1 MTTSLRF
8 LGIGGDKALERIR
21 DFVRTIRQGP
31 RERVV
36 AFFGAVCFAAPLIP
50 QIRPILNL
58 FGISAYAYGFYL
70 LGAISYLWV
79 FYRVWRL
86 AVPTASPSL
95 EPRPTAIKGP
105 GAFGAQDGVLFRRLG
120 REAELRALYGHV
132 LDDAV
137 GLVIVVGESGA
148 GKTSLLRAGLAN
160 VLEQSKIGY
169 AYWEAVPSEP
179 ENGLLHAINNTVN
192 IPAEQRP
199 LDFEQLVKFDGSS
212 QRLVIV
218 LDQLEQLREGDPR
231 HRVIFDHLREMVTGS
246 PPPHHVTW
254 VVAFRRDYEPD
265 WRDFE
270 DSIANFHPPR
280 SSLRL
285 FTAPQ
290 AQAVMAT
297 IAEEAGFSLPSALL
311 KDLTEAIAQDNRI
324 SPVDIGI
331 TMLALHELA
340 RDRLDTE
347 LTVQQYRLAGGAE
360 GLLTNYIQQALER
373 YKTSERNSVLLAL
386 LSLADPSSDRRI
398 AEGKTLDEL
407 SDAARTANAR
417 LGPMLSYLASPA
429 VPHHRDLVAA

>member
-1 MTTSLRF
+1 
-8 LGIGGDKALERIR
+8 
-21 DFVRTIRQGP
+21 
-31 RERVV
+31 
-36 AFFGAVCFAAPLIP
+36 
-50 QIRPILNL
+50 
-58 FGISAYAYGFYL
+58 
-70 LGAISYLWV
+70 
-79 FYRVWRL
+79 
-86 AVPTASPSL
+86 
-95 EPRPTAIKGP
+95 
-105 GAFGAQDGVLFRRLG
+105 
-120 REAELRALYGHV
+120 
-132 LDDAV
+132 
-137 GLVIVVGESGA
+137 
-148 GKTSLLRAGLAN
+148 
-160 VLEQSKIGY
+160 
-169 AYWEAVPSEP
+169 
-179 ENGLLHAINNTVN
+179 
-192 IPAEQRP
+192 
-199 LDFEQLVKFDGSS
+199 
-212 QRLVIV
+212 
-218 LDQLEQLREGDPR
+218 
-231 HRVIFDHLREMVTGS
+231 MVTGS

-311 KDLTEAIAQDNRI
+311 KDLTEAIAQDKRI

-373 YKTSERNSVLLAL
+373 YTTTERNSVLLAL

-398 AEGKTLDEL
+398 AEGKTFDEL

-429 VPHHRDLVAA
+429 VRILETWSPPEAPLPIRYRLPHERLIAPLRRLSGQLIADADRVVLGFQLAVQTWVGRGKRRGDLLSGRELRRALTHNDTVLAGGALGERTEFLRLSVRRRDQRRAMIAFASIVVLAVFFWGERLYTDFQHRQMLAAWGVPGNLYDHQSQLVDLSIAVPITDLGWMRAPLRSLTIFSNSPRVLLTALPSSLKDIVHAHERT